1 LCGFIKAA
9 SNGDGEGNVWQIG
22 EGGLRN
28 DGLSWRLEKDRY
40 EFNLAEGLNDG
51 GYNNTYLDSEFDS
64 NGMADPGT
72 YGTDAFPEAKFEER
86 AGVGD
91 AGPRLLA
98 PAFKKTSV
106 GGFAGGFTPGNFT
119 TVDVRDVRAT
129 TGAGLG
135 AGKLA
140 IRNVGDRACK
150 VVSDDP
156 RVRMI
161 NEESLPNNQQN
172 GFLNSSLRGAT
183 VGVIGSGGVLPN
195 GLNITTVA
203 GLTQEIIAFGFDG
216 GLPYLDVKISG
227 TAGAGAALNFRFDN
241 ASPPYMPAALAG
253 ETWTGSLGLKIVSDT
268 GSTLITFWTL
278 FLGET
283 LDNGGAIGVAN
294 TTFSVNLARAKTDYS
309 RARPMDMCRYMVSR
323 TFTDA
328 TTKRVRF
335 NLTTNVVN
343 GSTYNFTVRIAV
355 PQIERAPSMGQVL
368 LTNGTPVMPMVTQTA
383 VPTDGGTVT
392 CDIRVGFLA
401 LDHTATI
408 ASATVV
414 LPPSP
419 QDGQE
424 WRLASRSIVTALTLS
439 ATNTIRGAITTI
451 AAGGKAGWRYV
462 AAANAW
468 FPI

>member
-1 LCGFIKAA
+1 
-9 SNGDGEGNVWQIG
+9 
-22 EGGLRN
+22 
-28 DGLSWRLEKDRY
+28 
-40 EFNLAEGLNDG
+40 
-51 GYNNTYLDSEFDS
+51 
-64 NGMADPGT
+64 
-72 YGTDAFPEAKFEER
+72 
-86 AGVGD
+86 
-91 AGPRLLA
+91 
-98 PAFKKTSV
+98 
-106 GGFAGGFTPGNFT
+106 
-119 TVDVRDVRAT
+119 
-129 TGAGLG
+129 
-135 AGKLA
+135 
-140 IRNVGDRACK
+140 
-150 VVSDDP
+150 
-156 RVRMI
+156 
-161 NEESLPNNQQN
+161 
-172 GFLNSSLRGAT
+172 
-183 VGVIGSGGVLPN
+183 
-195 GLNITTVA
+195 
-203 GLTQEIIAFGFDG
+203 
-216 GLPYLDVKISG
+216 
-227 TAGAGAALNFRFDN
+227 
-241 ASPPYMPAALAG
+241 
-253 ETWTGSLGLKIVSDT
+253 
-268 GSTLITFWTL
+268 
-278 FLGET
+278 
-283 LDNGGAIGVAN
+283 
-294 TTFSVNLARAKTDYS
+294 
-309 RARPMDMCRYMVSR
+309 MDMCRYMVSR